1 MTSFCDCTVNCFTV
15 GLVFRDAAELAM
27 DRQSE
32 RTSGLPPFDDLPAT
46 VQEAFQGR
54 TMLTAKELASLLE
67 MDPDT
72 LRRHIKNGDIKG
84 RTKGTGRVRRHWVFT
99 IADVANY
106 LRRTET
112 PEVGRYYTLQGH
124 YSLRASRQASLAALK
139 EALVTRSLKSGTMNV
154 TVPRP
159 KKNSKAGPSS
169 RKDPRAEAS

>member
-1 MTSFCDCTVNCFTV
+1 MASFCDCAVNCFTV

-46 VQEAFQGR
+46 VQAAFQGR

-106 LRRTET
+106 LRRTEA
-112 PEVGRYYTLQGH
+112 PEVRRHYTLQGH
-124 YSLRASRQASLAALK
+124 YSVHQSRTGLPCCIERSPGHASIGGGHDERHRAPA
-139 EALVTRSLKSGTMNV
+139 
-154 TVPRP
+154 
-159 KKNSKAGPSS
+159 
-169 RKDPRAEAS
+169 